1 MLIISKKYIPPHH
14 IKEKVQLYGKKERR
28 RRKKETKL
36 NFCSA
41 ALSCPSVLRP
51 ASRGGAVILQRTNF
65 SQVLQE
71 LD

>member
-1 MLIISKKYIPPHH
+1 M
-14 IKEKVQLYGKKERR
+14 EEVQLYGKKKEE
-28 RRKKETKL
+28 KEKETKL

-51 ASRGGAVILQRTNF
+51 ASRGGAIIPQGTDF